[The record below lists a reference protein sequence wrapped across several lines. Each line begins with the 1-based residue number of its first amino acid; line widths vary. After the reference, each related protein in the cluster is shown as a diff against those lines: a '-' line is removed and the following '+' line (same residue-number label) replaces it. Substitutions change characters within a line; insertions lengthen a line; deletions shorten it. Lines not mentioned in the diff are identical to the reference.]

1 MDNALKERMSIYWTS
16 AYGLRKEK
24 AEVGLPTLKETEIA
38 TIHESFQFLNK
49 TYIEKRT
56 KLLSAD
62 QMRKNQV
69 RLRKGQEIQIG
80 EGNKSSKEDIDGR
93 SSITTKSYKDVGS
106 SIASRRS
113 VRSAIARLDTP
124 YVAAPSAR

>member
-1 MDNALKERMSIYWTS
+1 MSIYWTS

-80 EGNKSSKEDIDGR
+80 EAKSSKEDIDG
-93 SSITTKSYKDVGS
+93 SCSIATKSYKDVGS

>member
-1 MDNALKERMSIYWTS
+1 MSIYWTS

-80 EGNKSSKEDIDGR
+80 EAKSSKEEIDGS
-93 SSITTKSYKDVGS
+93 SSIDTKSYKDVGS